1 MVGKMYFLLKYVLIK
16 SLCFSLRPDFWGE
29 NPTNS
34 KPPPPPK
41 ASVSS
46 YREAKMMGPTTRA
59 IAPKEAIAPGGG
71 GSGESTY
78 KNQKENHQ

>member
-1 MVGKMYFLLKYVLIK
+1 MFFFKTWFLG
-16 SLCFSLRPDFWGE
+16 R
-29 NPTNS
+29 
-34 KPPPPPK
+34 KPHQFQTPPPPK